1 MIDKGVSVQIV
12 KRILK
17 YSFGRFLITGG
28 ISTGIDFII
37 YIFLSSYFDISIA
50 KVISMIIASIF
61 SFILNKTWTF
71 SDIEKVNI
79 CKIIKYLFSQV
90 VNIGTNVG
98 INRLV
103 YYIIQNK
110 IIAFISATAVAMLI
124 NYILQKLLVFR
135 RKK

>member
-79 CKIIKYLFSQV
+79 CKK
-90 VNIGTNVG
+90 IGRAHV
-98 INRLV
+98 
-103 YYIIQNK
+103 
-110 IIAFISATAVAMLI
+110 
-124 NYILQKLLVFR
+124 
-135 RKK
+135 